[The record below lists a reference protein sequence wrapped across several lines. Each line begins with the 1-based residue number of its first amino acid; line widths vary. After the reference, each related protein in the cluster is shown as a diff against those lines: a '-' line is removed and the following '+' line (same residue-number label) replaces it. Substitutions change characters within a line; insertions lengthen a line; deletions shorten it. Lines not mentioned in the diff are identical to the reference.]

1 MEGARCESGN
11 QVLIVLTLSSKM
23 LTAMPE
29 SAPDPASPM
38 KWPEP
43 MLEAKRDAPTCDIVS
58 GQRLRESEF

>member
-1 MEGARCESGN
+1 MKFS
-11 QVLIVLTLSSKM
+11 LTLSSKM